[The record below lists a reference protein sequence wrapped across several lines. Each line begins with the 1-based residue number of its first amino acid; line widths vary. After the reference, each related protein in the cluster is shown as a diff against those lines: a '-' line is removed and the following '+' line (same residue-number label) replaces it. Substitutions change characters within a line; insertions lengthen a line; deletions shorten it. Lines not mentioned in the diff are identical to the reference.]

1 VVDREG
7 LFDAWQELGIEEQRQ
22 VNRPG
27 VFMSVLE
34 A

>member
-1 VVDREG
+1 
-7 LFDAWQELGIEEQRQ
+7 LFDAWQELGIEELRQ
-22 VNRPG
+22 VKKPG